1 MAQGWAAYANMYA
14 ALIVMSL
21 LCSSAITLLF
31 RVRDR
36 LLGWQKD
43 VVKW

>member
-1 MAQGWAAYANMYA
+1 MYG
-14 ALIVMSL
+14 ALIVMALIFSSL
-21 LCSSAITLLF
+21 ITLLF
-31 RVRDR
+31 ALRDR

>member
-1 MAQGWAAYANMYA
+1 MYA
-14 ALIVMSL
+14 ALLAMSVM
-21 LCSSAITLLF
+21 CSGLVTLLF

-43 VVKW
+43 Y